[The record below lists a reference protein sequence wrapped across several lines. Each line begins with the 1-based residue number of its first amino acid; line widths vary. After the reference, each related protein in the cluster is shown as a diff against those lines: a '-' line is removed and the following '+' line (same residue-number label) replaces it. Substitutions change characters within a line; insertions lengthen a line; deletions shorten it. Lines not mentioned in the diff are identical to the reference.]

1 MSQTPSELRL
11 SADKQT
17 LTIAF
22 DDKSYDLSAEY
33 LRVESPSAE
42 VKGHGDSPKKIVPG
56 KQGITISALEPVGHY
71 AVQITFADGHRTGIY
86 TWEYLYELATTHDEK
101 WQAYLNAIFKLG
113 FSREPQQQEAS

>member
-17 LTIAF
+17 LTVAF

-113 FSREPQQQEAS
+113 FSRKPQQQKAS